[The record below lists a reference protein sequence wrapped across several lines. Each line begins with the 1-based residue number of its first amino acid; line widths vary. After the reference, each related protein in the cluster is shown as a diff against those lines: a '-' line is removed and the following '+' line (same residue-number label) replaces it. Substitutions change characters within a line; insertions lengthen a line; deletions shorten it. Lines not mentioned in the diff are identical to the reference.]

1 MLAIRPLA
9 GPLALLT
16 LALAAAGVTLAVV
29 HAAGPLGLFLLAVAP
44 VAAVLA
50 WLALGSPVRR
60 ADIGLG

>member
-1 MLAIRPLA
+1 VHAIRPLA
-9 GPLALLT
+9 GLLALLT
-16 LALAAAGVTLAVV
+16 LALAAAGVTLALV